1 MRASPRSTTSCAP
14 FSISRTTRR
23 CRRHVPQSLSRALD
37 VVLADP
43 NSAAR
48 IDAARI
54 GGFGAS
60 RRCTSARLLAAA
72 SARPGRS
79 AFRRVLQRIARSL
92 LHDRIC
98 GRSVDPRR
106 RRRDPGWARTGCTF
120 NVYPPESTV
129 GAAACRFFG
138 KPGVGPNTHFFT
150 LLANECQDVK
160 NNPLWIFEGLVFRTE
175 GPDAIGACAANRVP
189 AIRMHNNGKGGRAN
203 HRYLT
208 SHSEVGVMLDRGWIV
223 EGPVFCTPP

>member
-60 RRCTSARLLAAA
+60 AGDALLLDRWQPLPPGPGEALSVEYYNA
-72 SARPGRS
+72 SLDHYFMTAYANEVSILDAGVAIPDGR
-79 AFRRVLQRIARSL
+79 APAARSTS
-92 LHDRIC
+92 I
-98 GRSVDPRR
+98 RR
-106 RRRDPGWARTGCTF
+106 KAPLERRHAGSSASRAWTPTPISSRFSPTNART
-120 NVYPPESTV
+120 
-129 GAAACRFFG
+129 
-138 KPGVGPNTHFFT
+138 
-150 LLANECQDVK
+150 
-160 NNPLWIFEGLVFRTE
+160 
-175 GPDAIGACAANRVP
+175 
-189 AIRMHNNGKGGRAN
+189 
-203 HRYLT
+203 
-208 SHSEVGVMLDRGWIV
+208 
-223 EGPVFCTPP
+223 

>member
-1 MRASPRSTTSCAP
+1 VRSTSCSPIRILPRGSTLRAS
-14 FSISRTTRR
+14 
-23 CRRHVPQSLSRALD
+23 
-37 VVLADP
+37 
-43 NSAAR
+43 
-48 IDAARI
+48 
-54 GGFGAS
+54 
-60 RRCTSARLLAAA
+60 AA
-72 SARPGRS
+72 SAPAGDALLLDCWQPHPPGPGEALS
-79 AFRRVLQRIARSL
+79 VEYFNASL
-92 LHDRIC
+92 DHYFMTAYANEVSILDAGVAI
-98 GRSVDPRR
+98 
-106 RRRDPGWARTGCTF
+106 PGWARTGYTF

-138 KPGVGPNTHFFT
+138 KPGVDPNTHFFT